1 MLADYVGG
9 SINLV
14 AILLYAY
21 FCPAI
26 IAFCRGHYRFWLILA
41 ASMLILPVQVS
52 LAWRFFPDWLL
63 FAGAGPLNALA
74 MVAAIYLGPG
84 WLAVMAWAS
93 ATPAKPKA
101 WMLAAHD
108 SKYFDLFMALPLIVW
123 FGTGALALRPT
134 LVEEANDIMAGTATA
149 FIYVRF
155 FALVAATGFNLL
167 LVWLLVVRDKPVKRS
182 QGLAPRLCGFA
193 GTFLGVA
200 ILHLPVAPLS
210 LPVQALA
217 AALVGL
223 GSLGS
228 LLVLARLG
236 KAFSIMPEARHL
248 VTSGP
253 YAYARHPLY
262 AVEAF
267 TLIGTAIQFAQP
279 WAGVLAAAV
288 IVLQVTRSFYEER
301 VLVAAYPE
309 YVAYRAKTK
318 RFIPGL
324 I

>member
-1 MLADYVGG
+1 MLANYVGG

-14 AILLYAY
+14 ALLLYAY

-26 IAFCRGHYRFWLILA
+26 IAFCRGHHRFWLILLA
-41 ASMLILPVQVS
+41 NVLILPVQVS
-52 LAWRFFPDWLL
+52 LAWRFFPGWLQ
-63 FAGAGPLNALA
+63 FAGMGPLNALA

-101 WMLAAHD
+101 WMLAAHE
-108 SKYFDLFMALPLIVW
+108 SKYFDLFMALPLILW

-134 LVEEANDIMAGTATA
+134 LVEEGNDILAGTATA
-149 FIYVRF
+149 FIYLRF
-155 FALVAATGFNLL
+155 FALAAAAGFNLL
-167 LVWLLVVRDKPVKRS
+167 LVYLLVVRDKPVKRS
-182 QGLAPRLCGFA
+182 NGLAPRFFGFA

-200 ILHLPVAPLS
+200 ILHLPVASLS
-210 LPVQALA
+210 FPMQALA
-217 AALVGL
+217 AALVGI

-236 KAFSIMPEARHL
+236 KAFSIMPEARRL
-248 VTSGP
+248 VTGGP
-253 YAYARHPLY
+253 YSYARHPLY

-288 IVLQVTRSFYEER
+288 IVLQVTRSLHEER

-309 YVAYRAKTK
+309 YVAYRARTK
-318 RFIPGL
+318 RFIPG
-324 I
+324 II